1 MVTSQSLLSEVNECG
16 PFNAQEVLEVEGLD
30 LSENDENKDKNCNNW
45 KKRER
50 KITLDAT

>member
-16 PFNAQEVLEVEGLD
+16 PFNAQEVLEVEGQD
-30 LSENDENKDKNCNNW
+30 LSENDENKDKNW

-50 KITLDAT
+50 KITLGAT

>member
-16 PFNAQEVLEVEGLD
+16 PFNAQEVLEVEGQD

-50 KITLDAT
+50 KITLGAT